1 MNKKPI
7 DYKQYDKRW
16 ASKPYN
22 GPGEDDKTIK
32 TSGCGPACAAMCIAT
47 LKDKRVTPVQTCAWS
62 VKHGFKYANQG
73 TAYGYF
79 KPQLAAYGIACKQL
93 LPSRIVNKPN
103 HPVHNQVKKYLKQGY
118 WVIALMGRKANGRGT
133 WTSGGHYVLVW
144 DWDGKVRVNDPI
156 HASGNNKYSNGD
168 PAAFR
173 NEARQYWL
181 VDARKYNGKDE
192 DDMTVEQV
200 GKIAKEATEKV
211 LSEARKEFAEIAA
224 EAAAKV
230 LDQAAPVVYRTLEDV
245 PEWYAPA
252 VRKLLDKGVLKGT
265 GGGALDLSAD
275 LCRTL
280 TLLDRLGKLD

>member
-1 MNKKPI
+1 MNKKPV

-16 ASKPYN
+16 AAVPYN
-22 GPGEDDKTIK
+22 GRGEKDKTIK
-32 TSGCGPACAAMCIAT
+32 SSGCGPTCAAMCITT
-47 LKDKRVTPVQTCAWS
+47 LTSKYITPVETCAWS
-62 VKHGFKYANQG
+62 CDYGFKYANQG

-79 KPQLAAYGIACKQL
+79 KPQLAAYGIECRQL
-93 LPSRIVNKPN
+93 LPSRIINKPN
-103 HPVHNQVKKYLKQGY
+103 HPVHDQVKEYLAQGY

-133 WTSGGHYVLVW
+133 WTSGGHFVLVW
-144 DWDGKVRVNDPI
+144 DWDDKVRINDPV
-156 HASGNNKYSNGD
+156 HASGNNKYCNGD

-192 DDMTVEQV
+192 DDMTAEEVR
-200 GKIAKEATEKV
+200 KIAE
-211 LSEARKEFAEIAA
+211 
-224 EAAAKV
+224 EAAAKAV
-230 LDQAAPVVYRTLEDV
+230 AGVKPTVYHALEDV

-252 VRKLLDKGVLKGT
+252 VRKLMDKGALKGT

-280 TLLDRLGKLD
+280 TLLDRLGVLD